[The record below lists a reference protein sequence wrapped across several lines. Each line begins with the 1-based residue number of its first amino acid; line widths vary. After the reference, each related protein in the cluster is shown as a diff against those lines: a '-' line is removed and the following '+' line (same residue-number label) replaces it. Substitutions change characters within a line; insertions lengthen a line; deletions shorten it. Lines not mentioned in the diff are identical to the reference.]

1 MIAPQP
7 PAVRTPILAGN
18 WKMNKSPRE
27 ARDFFRVFC
36 AAYAPRHD
44 RTVVLF
50 PPFVSLA
57 ACAEATAQRDDILL
71 GVQNI
76 YWQRA
81 GAFTGEISAPL
92 AAAAGARFTLAGH
105 SERRHIFRETDDE
118 VGRKAAAAVDAGLVP
133 IVCVGETLEERR
145 EGRLEE
151 VLDRQLAGAIS
162 PEGRALEPR
171 FLLAYEPV
179 WAIGTGVNAT
189 PDDASAAH
197 CLLRARL
204 ADRFGVARA
213 RALPILYGG
222 SVKPENCA
230 ELLAASDVDGL
241 LVGGASL
248 DAEGFARI
256 AASSPAR

>member
-7 PAVRTPILAGN
+7 QAVRTPVLAGN

-27 ARDFFRVFC
+27 ARDFFRIFC

-44 RTVVLF
+44 RTVVFF

-57 ACAEATAQRDDILL
+57 ASAESTAQRDDILL

-81 GAFTGEISAPL
+81 GAFTGEISAPM

-105 SERRHIFRETDDE
+105 SERRHIFGETDEE
-118 VGRKAAAAVDAGLVP
+118 VGRKAAAALEAGLVP
-133 IVCVGETLEERR
+133 IVCVGETLGERR
-145 EGRLEE
+145 DGRLEQ
-151 VLDRQLAGAIS
+151 VLDRQLAAATS
-162 PEGRALEPR
+162 PEGRSLEPR
-171 FLLAYEPV
+171 FLIAYEPV

-197 CLLRARL
+197 CFIRARL
-204 ADRFGVARA
+204 ADRFGNSRA
-213 RALPILYGG
+213 RAIPILYGG
-222 SVKPENCA
+222 SVKADNAA
-230 ELLAASDVDGL
+230 ELLAATDVDGL

-248 DAEGFARI
+248 DPEGFARI
-256 AASSPAR
+256 ASSPPGR